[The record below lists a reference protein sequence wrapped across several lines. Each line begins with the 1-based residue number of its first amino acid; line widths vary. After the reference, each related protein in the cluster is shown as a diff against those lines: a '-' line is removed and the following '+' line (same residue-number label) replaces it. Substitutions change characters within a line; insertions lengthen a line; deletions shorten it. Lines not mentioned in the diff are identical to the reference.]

1 MIEEARMMAETPDL
15 DNIRSSPETTVQDS
29 EFSSRKSSIS
39 QGIPCSYV
47 LADLMIVIMIV
58 LCFVKSQ
65 IVFYLSNFDS
75 NYSSEGPER
84 SRMAKSPSEHSVT
97 DSVISVIER
106 PLKNISPSLPGKIF
120 VLYE

>member
-15 DNIRSSPETTVQDS
+15 DNIRSSPETNVQDS

-39 QGIPCSYV
+39 QGIMP
-47 LADLMIVIMIV
+47 I
-58 LCFVKSQ
+58 Q
-65 IVFYLSNFDS
+65 IVFKWICVSVFKNQMVLYLFDINFH
-75 NYSSEGPER
+75 YSPVVPER

-106 PLKNISPSLPGKIF
+106 PMKNISPSLPGKIF
-120 VLYE
+120 YGLYE